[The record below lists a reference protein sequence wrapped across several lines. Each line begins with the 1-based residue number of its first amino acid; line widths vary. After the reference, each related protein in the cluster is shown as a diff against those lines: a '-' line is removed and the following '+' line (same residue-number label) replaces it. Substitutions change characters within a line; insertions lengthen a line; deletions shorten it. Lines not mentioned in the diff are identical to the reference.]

1 MTPITT
7 KHVERTWTLLTIAGG
22 ALMALWTGYS
32 WINDQN
38 VADDVVREEVAP
50 AVKAQARTLT
60 AVRKTLDLLA
70 EDKLAT
76 QVAMEQKCEQPNNDM
91 PKDYC
96 SDVLLKKRMR
106 DAHEKARE
114 AVQPEGVSP

>member
-1 MTPITT
+1 VTAS
-7 KHVERTWTLLTIAGG
+7 KLKDYGALLTLALGLAG
-22 ALMALWTGYS
+22 ALWSGWEWKMAQ
-32 WINDQN
+32 DA
-38 VADDVVREEVAP
+38 ADVKVEVEVAP
-50 AVKAQARTLT
+50 AVKAQAKTLT

-76 QVAMEQKCEQPNNDM
+76 QVAMEQKCEQPGNDM

-106 DAHEKARE
+106 DAREAATAARE
-114 AVQPEGVSP
+114 AQP